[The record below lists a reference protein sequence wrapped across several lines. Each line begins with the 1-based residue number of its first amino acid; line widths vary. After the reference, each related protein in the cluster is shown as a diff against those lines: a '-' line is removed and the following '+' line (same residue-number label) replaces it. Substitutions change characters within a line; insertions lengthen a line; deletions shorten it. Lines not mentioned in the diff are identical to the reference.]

1 MKKNVKRSTVISLI
15 CMLLLFTC
23 NFLYEIRANN
33 VSPIDKIYIE
43 KQISNTFTIPDTSE
57 NNDSISKKILRD
69 KLIFEVD
76 EFIRK
81 DFPRAP
87 QLLAEYI
94 VDNGLKHDLDICFM
108 MTQTQIETGYGTAG
122 IGRNTSRRSLF
133 GVMGRRYNNYDEAI
147 NDYCMLLKKSYL
159 GDRKTTNDLMKN
171 YVTLSGYRYCVKR
184 DYESKFQRQ
193 YNIIKRKTNIF
204 DLQQKI
210 RV

>member
-15 CMLLLFTC
+15 CMILLTISGFTC
-23 NFLYEIRANN
+23 GIRANN
-33 VSPIDKIYIE
+33 VSLIDKAYLE
-43 KQISNTFTIPDTSE
+43 SKFTNTLFKNDTSE
-57 NNDSISKKILRD
+57 RVDSIRYKFLRGR
-69 KLIFEVD
+69 LIQEVD

-81 DFPRAP
+81 DFPQAP
-87 QLLAEYI
+87 EYLADYI

-133 GVMGRRYNNYDEAI
+133 GVMGRRYDDYDSAI
-147 NDYCMLLKKSYL
+147 NDYCMLLKRSYL
-159 GDRKTTNDLMKN
+159 GDRRTTDDLMKN

-193 YNIIKRKTNIF
+193 YDVIKRKTDIF
-204 DLQQKI
+204 DLQRKI
-210 RV
+210 RS